1 MKLLALILTLYFL
14 LGSLLPGTD
23 FSQLKKAPAVWKHY
37 QLHQQLAAESSQDV
51 SLFDFLY
58 AHFLYPDSHQHDD
71 GGQSHQELPLKSVHI
86 FSQILSSN
94 IIAFA
99 AAPLP
104 AACHQLIPHHHP
116 LFSSIHDGAIF
127 RPPILA

>member
-71 GGQSHQELPLKSVHI
+71 GGQSHQELPLKSIHI
-86 FSQILSSN
+86 FSQILLSN
-94 IIAFA
+94 TITITS
-99 AAPLP
+99 APLV
-104 AACHQLIPHHHP
+104 AACYQLIPHHHS
-116 LFSSIHDGAIF
+116 FSGATHDGAIF
-127 RPPILA
+127 RPPILS